1 MPTSAGCLVTREYD
15 GWEEVLL
22 VRVYDLW
29 QVPKGLVEKV
39 EELSVAA
46 GREVTEETGLTVE
59 VGDYIAS
66 VKYGR
71 PKKTVHAF
79 EAQLV
84 GGEVD
89 SEGKAVDIQWEIHA
103 ARFMPWDEA
112 HRLIIKSQLPLIEA
126 AMKKRNLPC
135 PART

>member
-1 MPTSAGCLVTREYD
+1 MTRERN

-22 VRVYDLW
+22 ARVYKLW
-29 QVPKGLVEKV
+29 QMPKGLVEDG
-39 EELSVAA
+39 EDLPDAA
-46 GREVTEETGLTVE
+46 GREVTEETGLAVE

-66 VKYGR
+66 VKYGK

-79 EAQLV
+79 EARLV
-84 GGEVD
+84 GGGVD
-89 SEGKAVDIQWEIHA
+89 GDGRAMDIQWEIHE

-112 HRLIIKSQLPLIEA
+112 RRLIIKSQLPLVEA

-135 PART
+135 PT